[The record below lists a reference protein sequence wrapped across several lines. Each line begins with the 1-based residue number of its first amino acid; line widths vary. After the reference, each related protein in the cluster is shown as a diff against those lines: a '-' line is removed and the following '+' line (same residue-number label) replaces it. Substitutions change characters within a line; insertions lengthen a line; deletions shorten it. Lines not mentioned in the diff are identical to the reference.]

1 MNGWTYHVV
10 LGNGTE
16 SAIESGPYSSATIAL
31 EWAVSVIGRTVGE
44 VLSMDNT
51 ETLSCVSDRDIVI
64 GYTIERYDG
73 EQTDGEWWLN
83 GGTRRATP

>member
-1 MNGWTYHVV
+1 MSKWTYHVV

-16 SAIESGPYSSATIAL
+16 SVIESGPYQTATMAL
-31 EWAVSVIGRTVGE
+31 EWAVSVVGLTVGE
-44 VLSMDNT
+44 VLTRGNT
-51 ETLSCVSDRDIVI
+51 ETLSCAPDRDIVV

-83 GGTRRATP
+83 GGTRRAAL